1 MAPDPRVMAHE
12 RETERSYKNLSIA
25 RLDAARTRPGGYNSQ
40 AYRTLLHEEFKKRL
54 PGMEPYEWQLDV
66 SEALFLGLDCTVI
79 AGTGSG
85 KTMPF
90 VMPLFAAKDKV
101 FGGKDKDMVIII
113 SPLNALEAQ
122 DVRQRQEVNSKTAEE
137 VDAVCG
143 CVSRCPLPI
152 RIAPDLSRRGFLFV
166 PLF

>member
-90 VMPLFAAKDKV
+90 VMLLFAA
-101 FGGKDKDMVIII
+101 KDKDMVIII

-143 CVSRCPLPI
+143 CVSRRPMPI